1 MPSKQLPVIKD
12 GELTKTKLTGKY
24 VLRGTCPACGVD
36 LSLTQAEVL
45 KAKDSCPDCGVWFAV
60 GLPEL
65 RKAQALHV
73 AAEKAKE
80 QAKLD
85 RDERRTEQRRVA
97 EEAAAVRLQ
106 NKNEAAAVKQEKE
119 AAELRKQR
127 QLAAQNEANERNKVA
142 IQISELAETAKLAGF
157 EGSDERF
164 PNLAKVIRWCEQIV
178 HIIMCLFGLVVLG
191 LVFATVGFFNKQQEL
206 EAIGAIVGIG
216 VTAGVAMFFYVIC
229 MALIE
234 LYKVLISIED
244 STRKNNTLVAA
255 QIDLMGKLAEN
266 TNY

>member
-73 AAEKAKE
+73 AAEEAKE

-85 RDERRTEQRRVA
+85 RDERRTEKRRVA
-97 EEAAAVRLQ
+97 EEAAAV
-106 NKNEAAAVKQEKE
+106 KQKKE
-119 AAELRKQR
+119 AAELHKQR

-164 PNLAKVIRWCEQIV
+164 PNLAKVIRWCELIV

-255 QIDLMGKLAEN
+255 QIDMMGKLAEN